1 MKTLKNFN
9 HWISELRAL
18 AIKAKVYN
26 EGDDQPMT
34 QKQVNELF
42 NKERFREQFNNGLTP
57 DKAFQEEMELWAD
70 AV

>member
-57 DKAFQEEMELWAD
+57 DEAFQEEMELWAD

>member
-18 AIKAKVYN
+18 AIQAKVYD
-26 EGDDQPMT
+26 EGDDKPMT

-42 NKERFREQFNNGLTP
+42 NKERFKEQFDKGLTP
-57 DKAFQEEMELWAD
+57 DEAFQEEMEAWAD

>member
-1 MKTLKNFN
+1 MNTLKNFN

-26 EGDDQPMT
+26 EGDDKPMT

-42 NKERFREQFNNGLTP
+42 NKERFSEQFNNGLTP
-57 DKAFQEEMELWAD
+57 DEAFQEEMELWAD